1 LVALYLA
8 QLAQQV
14 EHKLAVHLLQQVE
27 HEAVDHQVLKLQQQ
41 VAQFQVDVLQLRVVA
56 HQVLAVVAVAAQVA
70 VRLIIQHLRIA

>member
-14 EHKLAVHLLQQVE
+14 EHHKLAVHLLQQVE
-27 HEAVDHQVLKLQQQ
+27 HEAVDHQVLKLRQQ

-56 HQVLAVVAVAAQVA
+56 HQVLAVAAQVA